1 MRFLVPKSRASMVC
15 RVIAAAVLVIGAC
28 AGAVAT
34 AGLLQV
40 KTLVG
45 DISVHTGVS
54 IKQLTLPKPGAPE
67 TILLIGSD
75 HRASD
80 PSTRDANTDTIL
92 LVHLNAHSST
102 INVMSIPRDLKVN
115 VPSHYVPQAS
125 CATSSVPGD
134 CAEKIN
140 AAYSQGGYSLLIKTI
155 RQNVFPDLKITHIV
169 DTNFRGFS
177 DLVDAIGCVYAD
189 VDHRYYNISS
199 GITGDPNDYSSIDI
213 QPGYQR
219 LCGHN
224 QSISGALP
232 FVRFRHTDTDLVRE
246 ARQQDFLRWAKQNF
260 STGQLFSER
269 DHLLHILAE
278 HSTFDKNLQTNDAL
292 LDLFNLVLYA
302 NGGTLKQVPFPANL
316 AQSSTGEDFVLP
328 ESTAAV
334 RQAYAEF
341 MHPTTRAAAT
351 PAKTSSSNP
360 PAARHGGHGSAHHG
374 GPAIDSA
381 GLTADPLDGKAQA
394 KGLTPNMGVYYP
406 YLLDA
411 HSQYCSD
418 LTSLCLN
425 ESEPGSAYVG
435 SYPRQYTVKEPD
447 GKRVHAYFMTIALTS
462 AGLGQYYGVQ
472 GLHWTDPPI
481 LRHPQG
487 TKRFRG
493 RTYDLFADD
502 GGHITDVSFR
512 VGPDVYWISNTLT
525 SALPNHEMVAI
536 AESMTLYRG

>member
-1 MRFLVPKSRASMVC
+1 MRFLVPKSRASMVL
-15 RVIAAAVLVIGAC
+15 RVLAAAVLVIGAC

-40 KTLVG
+40 NTLVG
-45 DISVHTGVS
+45 DLSVHAGVS
-54 IKQLTLPKPGAPE
+54 VGALSLPSPGAPE

-75 HRASD
+75 HRAGESFHN
-80 PSTRDANTDTIL
+80 ANTDTIL
-92 LVHLNAHSST
+92 LVHLNAASST

-115 VPSHYVPQAS
+115 VPSHYVPQVD
-125 CATSSVPGD
+125 CATSSVAGD

-140 AAYSQGGYSLLIKTI
+140 ATYSQGGYGLLIKTI
-155 RQNVFPDLKITHIV
+155 KRNVFPGLKVTHIV

-177 DLVDAIGCVYAD
+177 DLVDAIGCIYAD

-199 GITGDPNDYSSIDI
+199 GISGDPNDYSSIDI

-224 QSISGALP
+224 QAINGALP
-232 FVRFRHTDTDLVRE
+232 FVRFRHTDTDIVRE

-260 STGQLFSER
+260 TTRELFNER
-269 DHLLHILAE
+269 DRLLHIIAE
-278 HSTFDKNLQTNDAL
+278 HSTFDKSLQTTNGL
-292 LDLFNLVLYA
+292 LDLFNLVLSA

-316 AQSSTGEDFVLP
+316 GQSMTGEDFVLP
-328 ESTAAV
+328 QSAAAV

-341 MHPTTRAAAT
+341 MRPTTQPTAPKPATKVAAQA
-351 PAKTSSSNP
+351 PAGHK
-360 PAARHGGHGSAHHG
+360 AHGGRSG
-374 GPAIDSA
+374 IDTA
-381 GLTADPLDGKAQA
+381 GLTADPLDGRAQA
-394 KGLTPNMGVYYP
+394 KGLSPNMGVYYP
-406 YLLDA
+406 DLLDA

-425 ESEPGSAYVG
+425 GSEPGSAYAG
-435 SYPRQYTVKEPD
+435 SYPRQYTVREPN
-447 GKRVHAYFMTIALTS
+447 GTRAHAYFMTIALTS

-487 TKRFRG
+487 TKTFRG
-493 RTYDLFADD
+493 RTYHLFEDD

>member
-15 RVIAAAVLVIGAC
+15 RVLAAAVLVIGAC

-45 DISVHTGVS
+45 DISVHEGVS
-54 IKQLTLPKPGAPE
+54 VKQLTLPKPGAPE

-92 LVHLNAHSST
+92 LVHLNAASST
-102 INVMSIPRDLKVN
+102 INVMSVPRDLKVN
-115 VPSHYVPQAS
+115 VPSHYVPPAS
-125 CATSSVPGD
+125 CSTSSIAGD

-140 AAYSQGGYSLLIKTI
+140 ATYSQGGYGLLIRTI
-155 RQNVFPDLKITHIV
+155 RHDVFPDLKITHIV

-177 DLVDAIGCVYAD
+177 DLVDAIGCVYTD

-199 GITGDPNDYSSIDI
+199 GLTGDPNDYSSIDI

-224 QSISGALP
+224 QAINGALP

-260 STGQLFSER
+260 TTGQLFSER
-269 DHLLHILAE
+269 DHLIHILAE

-292 LDLFNLVLYA
+292 LDLFNLVLNA

-316 AQSSTGEDFVLP
+316 SQSALGEDFVLP
-328 ESTAAV
+328 QSTAAV
-334 RQAYAEF
+334 QRAYAEF
-341 MHPTTRAAAT
+341 MRPTTHAAAA
-351 PAKTSSSNP
+351 AKPTTTT
-360 PAARHGGHGSAHHG
+360 ASAHHAAHAPRHHA
-374 GPAIDSA
+374 GPRIDTT
-381 GLTADPLDGKAQA
+381 GLMADPLDGKDQA

-406 YLLDA
+406 NLIDS

-418 LTSLCLN
+418 LTELCLN
-425 ESEPGSAYVG
+425 PSEPGSAYAG
-435 SYPRQYTVKEPD
+435 SYPHQYMVREPD
-447 GKRVHAYFMTIALTS
+447 GKRVHAYFMTVALTS

-481 LRHPQG
+481 LRHPQE
-487 TKRFRG
+487 TKTFRG
-493 RTYDLFADD
+493 RTYDLFADN

-512 VGPDVYWISNTLT
+512 VGPNVYWISNTLT

>member
-1 MRFLVPKSRASMVC
+1 MRFLVPKSRASLVC

-40 KTLVG
+40 NTLAGVL
-45 DISVHTGVS
+45 SVHKGVS
-54 IKQLTLPKPGAPE
+54 VKQLTLPTPGAPE

-75 HRASD
+75 HRAGESF
-80 PSTRDANTDTIL
+80 RNANTDTIL
-92 LVHLNAHSST
+92 LVHLNAASST

-115 VPSHYVPQAS
+115 VPSRFVPQS
-125 CATSSVPGD
+125 GCATSSVPGD

-140 AAYSQGGYSLLIKTI
+140 ATYSQGGYGLLIRTI
-155 RQNVFPDLKITHIV
+155 KQNVFPDLTITHIV

-177 DLVDAIGCVYAD
+177 DLVDAIGCIYAD

-224 QSISGALP
+224 QAINGALP

-260 STGQLFSER
+260 TTRELFNER
-269 DHLLHILAE
+269 TRLLHIVAE
-278 HSTFDKNLQTNDAL
+278 HSTFDKSLQTTNGL
-292 LDLFNLVLYA
+292 LDLFNLVLNA
-302 NGGTLKQVPFPANL
+302 NGGTLRQVAFPANL
-316 AQSSTGEDFVLP
+316 AQSSVGEDFVLP
-328 ESTAAV
+328 QSTAAV

-341 MHPTTRAAAT
+341 MHPTTHTAAPKPAAAAHASGHHAT
-351 PAKTSSSNP
+351 H
-360 PAARHGGHGSAHHG
+360 AAAHHG
-374 GPAIDSA
+374 RPGIDST
-381 GLTADPLDGKAQA
+381 GLMADPLDGKSQA
-394 KGLTPNMGVYYP
+394 KGLTPDMGVYYP
-406 YLLDA
+406 DLIDA

-425 ESEPGSAYVG
+425 ASEPGSAYAG
-435 SYPRQYTVKEPD
+435 SYPHQYTVREPD
-447 GKRVHAYFMTIALTS
+447 GTRAHAYFMTIALTS

-481 LRHPQG
+481 LRHPQE
-487 TKRFRG
+487 TKTFRG